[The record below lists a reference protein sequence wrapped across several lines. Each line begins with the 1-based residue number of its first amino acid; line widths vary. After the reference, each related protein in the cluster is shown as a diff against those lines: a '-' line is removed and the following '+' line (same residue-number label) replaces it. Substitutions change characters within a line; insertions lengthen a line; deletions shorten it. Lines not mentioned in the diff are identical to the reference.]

1 MSTVVDYKKFAVLYV
16 DDEEQALK
24 YFAKGFAK
32 DFRILT
38 ATSVDQAIAIL
49 EDKSSAVGVLLT
61 DQRMPAKT
69 GVDLLARARS
79 QWPQIVRLLITAYSD
94 MESAIKAVNL
104 GSIHQYITK
113 PPNLPELKK
122 ILSEA
127 MESYVQQQEKA
138 VLLREKSDALHRL
151 VVADRVRGLATMA
164 DGIAHHVRNSL
175 TAMKCFLEDAADNPS
190 TNSELLAL
198 AKAEQER
205 LLEIVQKVGESV
217 IRPDEEFGDEIELTN
232 LLAQAVDA
240 AKSELGNR
248 KAAIGSID
256 ASVKLKVNLELALR
270 TFRTLLKYAGRLSA
284 ENSVLAISAEVIAEE
299 GQVEIQIV
307 SPGEAW
313 SQSDI
318 NSMFTPFAFPSN
330 DPSDL
335 GLEMVMAFFI
345 AQHHGGDIMVRGA
358 ASPGGGFIVRLAI
371 DPASC
376 SRSRVLEEHLL
387 ESLSAVRCVTC

>member
-1 MSTVVDYKKFAVLYV
+1 MSNEVDYKKFAVLYV

-24 YFAKGFAK
+24 YFAKGFVK

-69 GVDLLARARS
+69 GVDLLAHARK

-94 MESAIKAVNL
+94 MDSAIKAVNL

-122 ILSEA
+122 ILAEA
-127 MESYVQQQEKA
+127 MESYIQQQEKTA
-138 VLLREKSDALHRL
+138 LLREKSNALHRL

-175 TAMKCFLEDAADNPS
+175 TAMKCFLEDAADNPN

-198 AKAEQER
+198 ARAEQER
-205 LLEIVQKVGESV
+205 LLEIVQKVGDSV
-217 IRPDEEFGDEIELTN
+217 IRPSEEFGDEIELKD
-232 LLAQAVDA
+232 LLTQAVDA
-240 AKSELGNR
+240 ARGELGNHR
-248 KAAIGSID
+248 AAIGSIN
-256 ASVKLKVNLELALR
+256 AAAKLKVNLELALR
-270 TFRTLLKYAGRLSA
+270 MFRTLLKYAGRLST
-284 ENSVLAISAEVIAEE
+284 ENSALAISAEVAAEDGQIEVQIA
-299 GQVEIQIV
+299 
-307 SPGEAW
+307 SPGQGW
-313 SQSDI
+313 SQADI

-345 AQHHGGDIMVRGA
+345 AQNHGGDIMVRGA
-358 ASPGGGFIVRLAI
+358 ASPGGGFVVRLAL
-371 DPASC
+371 DPANC
-376 SRSRVLEEHLL
+376 PRSRIVEEHLL
-387 ESLSAVRCVTC
+387 ESLSAFRCVA

>member
-1 MSTVVDYKKFAVLYV
+1 MNNAADYKKFAVLYV

-49 EDKSSAVGVLLT
+49 EDKSSNVGVLLT

-69 GVDLLARARS
+69 GVDLLAHARK

-94 MESAIKAVNL
+94 MDSAIKAVNL

-122 ILSEA
+122 ILAEA
-127 MESYVQQQEKA
+127 LESFVQQQEKTA
-138 VLLREKSDALHRL
+138 LLREKSDALHRL

-175 TAMKCFLEDAADNPS
+175 TAMKCFLEDAADNPN

-198 AKAEQER
+198 ARAEQER
-205 LLEIVQKVGESV
+205 LLEIVQKVGDSV
-217 IRPDEEFGDEIELTN
+217 IRPSEEFGDEIELTN
-232 LLAQAVDA
+232 LLTQTVDA
-240 AKSELGNR
+240 AKAELGNHS
-248 KAAIGSID
+248 ASIS
-256 ASVKLKVNLELALR
+256 SVNATAQLKVNLELATRML
-270 TFRTLLKYAGRLSA
+270 RTLLKYAGRLST
-284 ENSVLAISAEVIAEE
+284 ENSALAISADVITED
-299 GQVEIQIV
+299 GQVEIQIT

-313 SQSDI
+313 SQADI

-358 ASPGGGFIVRLAI
+358 ASPGGGFVVRLAL

-376 SRSRVLEEHLL
+376 PRSRIVEEHLL
-387 ESLSAVRCVTC
+387 ESLSAVRCVA

>member
-1 MSTVVDYKKFAVLYV
+1 MSNDVDYKKFAVLYV

-49 EDKSSAVGVLLT
+49 EDKSSNVGVLLT

-69 GVDLLARARS
+69 GVDLLAHARK

-94 MESAIKAVNL
+94 MDSAIKAVNL

-122 ILSEA
+122 ILAEA
-127 MESYVQQQEKA
+127 MESYIQQQEKTA
-138 VLLREKSDALHRL
+138 LLREKSDALHRL

-175 TAMKCFLEDAADNPS
+175 TAMKCFLEDAADNPN

-198 AKAEQER
+198 ARAEQER
-205 LLEIVQKVGESV
+205 LLEIVQKVGDSV
-217 IRPDEEFGDEIELTN
+217 IRPSEEFGDEIELTN
-232 LLAQAVDA
+232 LLTQTVDA
-240 AKSELGNR
+240 AKAELGNH
-248 KAAIGSID
+248 S
-256 ASVKLKVNLELALR
+256 ASVSSVNATAQLKVNLELATRML
-270 TFRTLLKYAGRLSA
+270 RTLLKYAGRLST
-284 ENSVLAISAEVIAEE
+284 ENSALAISADVITED
-299 GQVEIQIV
+299 GQVEIQIT

-313 SQSDI
+313 SQADI

-358 ASPGGGFIVRLAI
+358 ASPGGGFVVRLAL

-376 SRSRVLEEHLL
+376 PRSRIVEEHLL
-387 ESLSAVRCVTC
+387 ESLSAVRCVA

>member
-1 MSTVVDYKKFAVLYV
+1 MSNVVDYKKFAVLYV

-24 YFAKGFAK
+24 YFAKGFSK

-49 EDKSSAVGVLLT
+49 EDKSSNVGVLLT

-69 GVDLLARARS
+69 GVDLLAHARK

-94 MESAIKAVNL
+94 MDSAIKAVNL

-122 ILSEA
+122 ILAEA
-127 MESYVQQQEKA
+127 LESFVHQQQKTA
-138 VLLREKSDALHRL
+138 LLREKSDALHRL

-175 TAMKCFLEDAADNPS
+175 TAMKCFLEDAADNPN

-198 AKAEQER
+198 ARAEQER
-205 LLEIVQKVGESV
+205 LLEIVQKVGDSV
-217 IRPDEEFGDEIELTN
+217 IRPSEEFGDQIDLRDLLT
-232 LLAQAVDA
+232 QAVDA
-240 AKSELGNR
+240 AKAELGNHS
-248 KAAIGSID
+248 AAIDSIN
-256 ASVKLKVNLELALR
+256 VPTKLKVNLELALR
-270 TFRTLLKYAGRLSA
+270 MFRTLLKYAGRLST
-284 ENSVLAISAEVIAEE
+284 ENSALSISAEVIEEE
-299 GQVEIQIV
+299 GQIEIQIA
-307 SPGEAW
+307 SPGQAW
-313 SQSDI
+313 SQADI

-358 ASPGGGFIVRLAI
+358 ASPGAGFVVRLAL

-376 SRSRVLEEHLL
+376 PRSRIVEEHLL
-387 ESLSAVRCVTC
+387 ESLSAVRCVAC

>member
-1 MSTVVDYKKFAVLYV
+1 MSNDVDYKKFAVLYV

-49 EDKSSAVGVLLT
+49 EDKSSAVGVLMT

-69 GVDLLARARS
+69 GVDLLSHARK

-94 MESAIKAVNL
+94 MDSAIKAVNL

-122 ILSEA
+122 ILAEA
-127 MESYVQQQEKA
+127 MESYIQQQEKTA
-138 VLLREKSDALHRL
+138 LLREKSNALHRL

-175 TAMKCFLEDAADNPS
+175 TAMKCFLEDAADNPN

-198 AKAEQER
+198 ARAEQER
-205 LLEIVQKVGESV
+205 LLEIVQKVGDSV
-217 IRPDEEFGDEIELTN
+217 IRPSEEFGDEIELSA
-232 LLAQAVDA
+232 LLGQAVEA

-248 KAAIGSID
+248 TLAVGSIN
-256 ASVKLKVNLELALR
+256 APGKLKVNLELATR
-270 TFRTLLKYAGRLSA
+270 MFRTLLKYAGRLST
-284 ENSVLAISAEVIAEE
+284 ENSALAISADVNSEYE
-299 GQVEIQIV
+299 QVEIQIT
-307 SPGEAW
+307 SPDGAW
-313 SQSDI
+313 SQADI

-358 ASPGGGFIVRLAI
+358 ASPGGGFVVRLAL

-376 SRSRVLEEHLL
+376 PRSRIVEEHLL
-387 ESLSAVRCVTC
+387 ESLSAVRCVA

>member
-1 MSTVVDYKKFAVLYV
+1 MNNAADYKKFAVLYV

-49 EDKSSAVGVLLT
+49 EDKSSNVGVLLT

-69 GVDLLARARS
+69 GVDLLAHARK

-94 MESAIKAVNL
+94 MDSAIKAVNL

-122 ILSEA
+122 ILAEA
-127 MESYVQQQEKA
+127 MESYIQQQEKTA
-138 VLLREKSDALHRL
+138 LLREKSDALHRL

-175 TAMKCFLEDAADNPS
+175 TAMKCFLEDAADNPN

-198 AKAEQER
+198 ARAEQER

-217 IRPDEEFGDEIELTN
+217 IRPSEEFGDEMELTN
-232 LLAQAVDA
+232 LLTQTVDA
-240 AKSELGNR
+240 AKAELGNHS
-248 KAAIGSID
+248 ASIS
-256 ASVKLKVNLELALR
+256 SVNATAQLKVNLELATRML
-270 TFRTLLKYAGRLSA
+270 RTLLKYAGRLST
-284 ENSVLAISAEVIAEE
+284 ENSALAISADVITED
-299 GQVEIQIV
+299 GQVEIQIT

-313 SQSDI
+313 SQADI

-358 ASPGGGFIVRLAI
+358 ASPGGGFVVRLAL

-376 SRSRVLEEHLL
+376 PRSRIVEEHLL
-387 ESLSAVRCVTC
+387 ESLSAVRCVA

>member
-1 MSTVVDYKKFAVLYV
+1 MSNEVDYKKYAVLYV

-38 ATSVDQAIAIL
+38 ATSVDSAIAIL
-49 EDKSSAVGVLLT
+49 EDKSSNVGVLLT

-69 GVDLLARARS
+69 GVDLLAHARK
-79 QWPQIVRLLITAYSD
+79 QWPQIIRLLITAYSD
-94 MESAIKAVNL
+94 MDSAIKAVNL
-104 GSIHQYITK
+104 GSIQQYITK

-122 ILSEA
+122 ILAEA
-127 MESYVQQQEKA
+127 MESYIQQQEKT

-175 TAMKCFLEDAADNPS
+175 TAMKCFLEDAADNPD

-198 AKAEQER
+198 ARAEQER

-217 IRPDEEFGDEIELTN
+217 IRPNEEFGDEVELTN
-232 LLAQAVDA
+232 LLTQAVDA
-240 AKSELGNR
+240 GKDELGNR
-248 KAAIGSID
+248 KVAICSPGTP
-256 ASVKLKVNLELALR
+256 AKLKVNLELTLR
-270 TFRTLLKYAGRLSA
+270 MFRTLLKYAGRLSP
-284 ENSVLAISAEVIAEE
+284 ENSAVAISTQGIAEE
-299 GQVEIQIV
+299 GQVEIQIA

-313 SQSDI
+313 SQADI

-335 GLEMVMAFFI
+335 GMEMVMAFFI

-358 ASPGGGFIVRLAI
+358 ASPGGGFVVRLAL
-371 DPASC
+371 DPANC
-376 SRSRVLEEHLL
+376 PRSRIVEEHLL
-387 ESLSAVRCVTC
+387 ESLSAVRCVA

>member
-1 MSTVVDYKKFAVLYV
+1 MSNEVDYKKFAILYV

-49 EDKSSAVGVLLT
+49 EDKPSNVGVLLT

-69 GVDLLARARS
+69 GVDLLAHARKH
-79 QWPQIVRLLITAYSD
+79 WPQIVRLLITAYSD
-94 MESAIKAVNL
+94 MDSAIKAVNL

-122 ILSEA
+122 ILAEA
-127 MESYVQQQEKA
+127 MESYIQQQEKTA
-138 VLLREKSDALHRL
+138 LLREKSDALHRL

-175 TAMKCFLEDAADNPS
+175 TAMKCFLEDAADNPN

-198 AKAEQER
+198 ARAEQER
-205 LLEIVQKVGESV
+205 LLEIVQKVGDSV
-217 IRPDEEFGDEIELTN
+217 IRPSEEFGDEMELTN
-232 LLAQAVDA
+232 LLTQTVDA
-240 AKSELGNR
+240 AKAELGNHS
-248 KAAIGSID
+248 ASIS
-256 ASVKLKVNLELALR
+256 SVNATAQLKVNLELATRML
-270 TFRTLLKYAGRLSA
+270 RTLLKYAGRLST
-284 ENSVLAISAEVIAEE
+284 ENSALAISADVITED
-299 GQVEIQIV
+299 GQVEIQIT

-313 SQSDI
+313 SQADI

-358 ASPGGGFIVRLAI
+358 ASPGGGFVVRLAL

-376 SRSRVLEEHLL
+376 PRSRIVEEHLL
-387 ESLSAVRCVTC
+387 ESLSAVRCVA

>member
-1 MSTVVDYKKFAVLYV
+1 MSNDVDYKKFAVLYV

-49 EDKSSAVGVLLT
+49 EDKSSNVGVLLT

-69 GVDLLARARS
+69 GVDLLAHARK

-94 MESAIKAVNL
+94 MDSAIKAVNL

-122 ILSEA
+122 ILAEA
-127 MESYVQQQEKA
+127 MESYIQQQEKTA
-138 VLLREKSDALHRL
+138 LLREKSDALHRL

-175 TAMKCFLEDAADNPS
+175 TAMKCFLEDAADNPN

-198 AKAEQER
+198 ARAEQER

-217 IRPDEEFGDEIELTN
+217 IRPSEEFGDEIELTN
-232 LLAQAVDA
+232 VLTQSVDA

-248 KAAIGSID
+248 TVAIGSIN
-256 ASVKLKVNLELALR
+256 VPPKLRVNLELALR
-270 TFRTLLKYAGRLSA
+270 MLQTLLKYAGRLSA
-284 ENSVLAISAEVIAEE
+284 ENSSLAISADVITED
-299 GQVEIQIV
+299 GQVEIRIT

-313 SQSDI
+313 SQADI

-358 ASPGGGFIVRLAI
+358 ASPGGGFVVRLAL

-376 SRSRVLEEHLL
+376 PRSRMVEEHLL
-387 ESLSAVRCVTC
+387 ESLSAVRCVA

>member
-1 MSTVVDYKKFAVLYV
+1 MNNAADYKKFAVLYV

-49 EDKSSAVGVLLT
+49 EDKSSNVGVLLT

-69 GVDLLARARS
+69 GVDLLAHARK

-94 MESAIKAVNL
+94 MDSAIKAVNL

-122 ILSEA
+122 ILAEA
-127 MESYVQQQEKA
+127 LESFVQQQEKTA
-138 VLLREKSDALHRL
+138 LLREKSDALHRL

-175 TAMKCFLEDAADNPS
+175 TAMKCFLEDAADNPN

-198 AKAEQER
+198 ARAEQER
-205 LLEIVQKVGESV
+205 LLEIVQKVGDSV
-217 IRPDEEFGDEIELTN
+217 IRPSEEFGDEMELTN
-232 LLAQAVDA
+232 LLTQTVDA
-240 AKSELGNR
+240 AKAELGNHS
-248 KAAIGSID
+248 ASIS
-256 ASVKLKVNLELALR
+256 SVNATAQLKVNLELATRML
-270 TFRTLLKYAGRLSA
+270 RTLLKYAGRLST
-284 ENSVLAISAEVIAEE
+284 ENSALAISADVITED
-299 GQVEIQIV
+299 GQVEIQIT

-313 SQSDI
+313 SQADI

-358 ASPGGGFIVRLAI
+358 ASPGGGFVVRLAL

-376 SRSRVLEEHLL
+376 PRSRIVEEHLL
-387 ESLSAVRCVTC
+387 ESLSAVRCVA

>member
-1 MSTVVDYKKFAVLYV
+1 MNNAADYKKFAVLYV

-49 EDKSSAVGVLLT
+49 EDKSSNVGVLLT

-69 GVDLLARARS
+69 GVDLLAHARK

-94 MESAIKAVNL
+94 MDSAIKAVNL

-122 ILSEA
+122 ILAEA
-127 MESYVQQQEKA
+127 MESYIQQQEKTA
-138 VLLREKSDALHRL
+138 LLREKSDALHRL

-175 TAMKCFLEDAADNPS
+175 TAMKCFLEDAADNPN

-198 AKAEQER
+198 ARAEQER
-205 LLEIVQKVGESV
+205 LLEIVQKVGDSV
-217 IRPDEEFGDEIELTN
+217 IRPSEEFGDEMELTN
-232 LLAQAVDA
+232 LLTQTIDA
-240 AKSELGNR
+240 AKAELGNH
-248 KAAIGSID
+248 S
-256 ASVKLKVNLELALR
+256 ASVSSVNATAQLKVNLELATRML
-270 TFRTLLKYAGRLSA
+270 RTLLKYAGRLST
-284 ENSVLAISAEVIAEE
+284 ENSALAISADVITED
-299 GQVEIQIV
+299 GQVEIQIT

-313 SQSDI
+313 SQADI

-358 ASPGGGFIVRLAI
+358 ASPGGGFVVRLAL

-376 SRSRVLEEHLL
+376 PRSRIVEEHLL
-387 ESLSAVRCVTC
+387 ESLSAVRCVA

>member
-1 MSTVVDYKKFAVLYV
+1 MSNEVDYKKFAILYV

-49 EDKSSAVGVLLT
+49 EDKSSNVGVLLT

-69 GVDLLARARS
+69 GVDLLAHARKH
-79 QWPQIVRLLITAYSD
+79 WPQIVRLLITAYSD
-94 MESAIKAVNL
+94 MDSAIKAVNL

-122 ILSEA
+122 ILAEA
-127 MESYVQQQEKA
+127 MESYIQQQEKTA
-138 VLLREKSDALHRL
+138 LLREKSDALHRL

-175 TAMKCFLEDAADNPS
+175 TAMKCFLEDAADNPN

-198 AKAEQER
+198 ARAEQER

-217 IRPDEEFGDEIELTN
+217 IRPSEEFGDEMELTN
-232 LLAQAVDA
+232 LLTQTVDA
-240 AKSELGNR
+240 AKAELGNHS
-248 KAAIGSID
+248 ASIS
-256 ASVKLKVNLELALR
+256 SVNATAQLKVNLELATRML
-270 TFRTLLKYAGRLSA
+270 RTLLKYAGRLST
-284 ENSVLAISAEVIAEE
+284 ENSALAISADVITED
-299 GQVEIQIV
+299 GQVEIQIT

-313 SQSDI
+313 SQADI

-358 ASPGGGFIVRLAI
+358 ASPGGGFVVRLAL

-376 SRSRVLEEHLL
+376 PRSRIVEEHLL
-387 ESLSAVRCVTC
+387 ESLSAVRCVA

>member
-1 MSTVVDYKKFAVLYV
+1 V

-49 EDKSSAVGVLLT
+49 EDKSSNVGVLLT

-69 GVDLLARARS
+69 GVDLLAHARK

-94 MESAIKAVNL
+94 MDSAIKAVNL

-122 ILSEA
+122 ILAEA
-127 MESYVQQQEKA
+127 MESYIQQQEKTA
-138 VLLREKSDALHRL
+138 LLREKSDALHRL

-175 TAMKCFLEDAADNPS
+175 TAMKCFLEDAADNPN

-198 AKAEQER
+198 ARAEQER

-217 IRPDEEFGDEIELTN
+217 IRPSEEFGDEMELTN
-232 LLAQAVDA
+232 LLTQTIDA
-240 AKSELGNR
+240 AKAELGNHS
-248 KAAIGSID
+248 ASIS
-256 ASVKLKVNLELALR
+256 SVNATAQLKVNLELATRML
-270 TFRTLLKYAGRLSA
+270 RTLLKYAGRLST
-284 ENSVLAISAEVIAEE
+284 ENSALAISADVITED
-299 GQVEIQIV
+299 GQVEIQIT

-313 SQSDI
+313 SQADI

-358 ASPGGGFIVRLAI
+358 ASPGGGFVVRLAL

-376 SRSRVLEEHLL
+376 PRSRIVEEHLL
-387 ESLSAVRCVTC
+387 ESLSAVRCVA

>member
-1 MSTVVDYKKFAVLYV
+1 MSNDVDYKKFAVLYV

-49 EDKSSAVGVLLT
+49 EDKSSNVGVLLT

-69 GVDLLARARS
+69 GVDLLAHARK

-94 MESAIKAVNL
+94 MDSAIKAVNL

-122 ILSEA
+122 ILAEA
-127 MESYVQQQEKA
+127 MESYIQQQEKTA
-138 VLLREKSDALHRL
+138 LLREKSDALHRL

-175 TAMKCFLEDAADNPS
+175 TAMKCFLEDAADNPN

-198 AKAEQER
+198 ARAEQER
-205 LLEIVQKVGESV
+205 LLEIVQKVGDSV
-217 IRPDEEFGDEIELTN
+217 IRPSEEFGNEIELTN
-232 LLAQAVDA
+232 VLTQSVDA

-248 KAAIGSID
+248 TVAIGSIN
-256 ASVKLKVNLELALR
+256 VPPKLRVNLELALR
-270 TFRTLLKYAGRLSA
+270 MLQTLLKYAGRLSA
-284 ENSVLAISAEVIAEE
+284 ENSSLAISADVITED
-299 GQVEIQIV
+299 GQVEIRIT

-313 SQSDI
+313 SQADI

-358 ASPGGGFIVRLAI
+358 ASPGGGFVVRLAL

-376 SRSRVLEEHLL
+376 PRSRMVEEHLL
-387 ESLSAVRCVTC
+387 ESLSAVRCVA